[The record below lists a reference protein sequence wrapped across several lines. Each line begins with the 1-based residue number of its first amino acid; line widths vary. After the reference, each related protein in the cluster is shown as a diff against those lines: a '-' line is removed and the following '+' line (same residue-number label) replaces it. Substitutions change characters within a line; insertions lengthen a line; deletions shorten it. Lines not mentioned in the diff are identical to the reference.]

1 MLKKLSFVLASLLL
15 ALSTIM
21 LTPAVAEAAFTSY
34 FGKYYSQPEQ
44 VLDLYPEPDVDFD
57 TPAFEIEGKS
67 FTSQEEMMSFLHE
80 LDNESDLVEMT
91 NIGESIEGKE
101 IPMLTYQKGPNPKKK
116 PTVWLQAQI
125 HGNEPAAGESALVM
139 ANKLAGEYGE
149 KILDKINVII
159 VPRVNPDGS
168 YLFQRRTANGLD
180 ANRDHVKLELP
191 EVQAVHKALNDYDP
205 EVVIQ
210 AHEYSVTESDWEGV
224 GEQGAL
230 KYHDILLLTGRNLN
244 IPKKIRNVANDVY
257 IEGTLNTLSDNGFS
271 NRTYYYGAGLNGEKP
286 VIQEGGTGARIG
298 RNAFGLQPSLSF
310 LVESRGIGIGR
321 ENFKRR
327 VVGQITSHMSIMD
340 ITAKNAKQIEKM
352 VAKVRKDVVKKG
364 RQANDDDEIVVE
376 SERTVHP
383 NENLTVV
390 DIAEGA
396 TKEISVA
403 YRSSLDS
410 VPTLVRERPTAYIMP
425 ASFEKVAKKLQTQ
438 GVEVKKLRKSVTLE
452 VGSYTV
458 TEQNIADDPYEGHY
472 LNNVE
477 TDITTEK
484 VHFPEGSYVYTMAQP
499 TANLISVA
507 LEPENDNSYVTFNY
521 IPADEGDEVPVY
533 RFMGNRHLN
542 AYTVE

>member
-1 MLKKLSFVLASLLL
+1 MLKKFSFFLTSFGLV
-15 ALSTIM
+15 LSTI
-21 LTPAVAEAAFTSY
+21 LISPSTSEAAFTPY
-34 FGKYYSQPEQ
+34 FGKNYTQPEQ

-57 TPAFEIEGKS
+57 TPGFEKEGKS
-67 FTSQEEMMSFLHE
+67 FTSQEKMMSYLNE
-80 LDNESDLVEMT
+80 LDKDSSLVEMT
-91 NIGESIEGKE
+91 NIGASIEGKE
-101 IPMLTYQKGPNPKKK
+101 IPMLIYEKGPTPKKK

-139 ANKLAGEYGE
+139 ANKLTGEYGE

-168 YLFQRRTANGLD
+168 YLFQRRAANSLD

-191 EVQAVHKALNDYDP
+191 EVQAVHRALNDYDP

-210 AHEYSVTESDWEGV
+210 AHEYSVTESDWANV

-244 IPKKIRNVANDVY
+244 IPKQIRDYANDVY
-257 IEGTLNTLSDNGFS
+257 IDDTLDTLSGKGFS
-271 NRTYYYGAGLNGEKP
+271 NRTYYYGAGKNDSKP
-286 VIQEGGTGARIG
+286 VIQEGGTGPRIG

-327 VVGQITSHMSIMD
+327 VSGQINSHMSIME
-340 ITAKNAKQIEKM
+340 ITADNAKQIKKI
-352 VAKVRKDVVKKG
+352 VANVRKDVVKKG
-364 RQANDDDEIVVE
+364 KKANDNDEIVVE

-383 NENLTVV
+383 NESLTVV
-390 DIAEGA
+390 DIEEGE

-425 ASFEKVAKKLQTQ
+425 ASYEKVANKLQMH
-438 GVEVKKLRKSVTLE
+438 GVEVRKLRKPVTLE
-452 VGSYTV
+452 VESYKV
-458 TEQNIADDPYEGHY
+458 TEQNIATDPYEEHY

-477 TDITTEK
+477 T
-484 VHFPEGSYVYTMAQP
+484 
-499 TANLISVA
+499 
-507 LEPENDNSYVTFNY
+507 
-521 IPADEGDEVPVY
+521 
-533 RFMGNRHLN
+533 
-542 AYTVE
+542 